1 MDDMVLNAMLASGLS
16 QSISYAFIS
25 PKAFDKINLP
35 ADSELRN
42 TVKIKNPLGE
52 DYSVMRTTTIPSIM
66 ESLGRNYA
74 RNNEIARLFEIGK
87 VYIPLQDESLLPEE
101 RNILT
106 AGMYGE
112 CDYFHL
118 KGIVENLL
126 EVLGVEKYSFV
137 RESDNPVFHPGKT
150 AALMIKN
157 EKVGVLGEVHPDVA
171 DKFGLDLPA
180 YVAELNLDILYTK
193 ANINKSISLYLNI
206 LQLLE
211 M

>member
-1 MDDMVLNAMLASGLS
+1 MPAEEMKQYLDSLELYTTINGTLLEITVPTFRTDINIKEDIAEEIVRIYGYDKLPSTIISSVSEKGENRKAAYGRYGIKYMLASGLS

-35 ADSELRN
+35 EDSELRN

-74 RNNEIARLFEIGK
+74 RNNEVARLFEIGR
-87 VYIPLQDESLLPEE
+87 VYIPLKDDSLLPEE

-112 CDYFHL
+112 CDYFDL
-118 KGIVENLL
+118 K
-126 EVLGVEKYSFV
+126 VL
-137 RESDNPVFHPGKT
+137 
-150 AALMIKN
+150 
-157 EKVGVLGEVHPDVA
+157 
-171 DKFGLDLPA
+171 
-180 YVAELNLDILYTK
+180 
-193 ANINKSISLYLNI
+193 
-206 LQLLE
+206 
-211 M
+211 